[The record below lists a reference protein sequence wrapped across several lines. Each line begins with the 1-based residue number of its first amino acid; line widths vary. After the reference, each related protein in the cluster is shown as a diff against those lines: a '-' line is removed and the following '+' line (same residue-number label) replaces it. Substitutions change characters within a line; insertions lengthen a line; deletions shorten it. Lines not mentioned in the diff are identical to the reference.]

1 MLHYPP
7 NAKERYN
14 DYATS
19 KAYWAKIDMQTK
31 SYGPNE
37 QMFTHL
43 QFFNSIMLKIMT
55 TFGLDAVEPKMFK
68 RLVSITRMKS
78 LEGIPDSFINLQEI
92 IFVGIFTEFIPGTTS
107 NKEYNTYR
115 DSVVYD
121 FCKVFRLV
129 FQ

>member
-1 MLHYPP
+1 
-7 NAKERYN
+7 
-14 DYATS
+14 
-19 KAYWAKIDMQTK
+19 
-31 SYGPNE
+31 
-37 QMFTHL
+37 
-43 QFFNSIMLKIMT
+43 MT

-68 RLVSITRMKS
+68 RLVSNTRMKS
-78 LEGIPDSFINLQEI
+78 LESIPDSFINLQEI

-121 FCKVFRLV
+121 ICKVFRLV